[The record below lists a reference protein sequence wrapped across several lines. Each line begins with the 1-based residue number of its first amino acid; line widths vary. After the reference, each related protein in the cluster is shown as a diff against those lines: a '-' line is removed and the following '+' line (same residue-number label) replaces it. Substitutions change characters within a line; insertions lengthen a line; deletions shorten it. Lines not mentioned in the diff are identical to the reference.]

1 MEMSLLTLIRLTTG
15 DGWADV
21 MNKASVTASDYRRQD
36 VYLPNVADALRKW
49 NSTAPDKKRLREA
62 YLEQARSLLPGC
74 STDEELNFLREQRLV
89 DCSAEE
95 DEPFE
100 TACVSSCGSV
110 YSLLFIPIYIFL
122 SQTSVI
128 NLTIA
133 VLIVNLRKLGKKVGK
148 SGKVMLFQSL
158 TPPLHPSIFV
168 YLAHFTRSLLSVPPS
183 LPSDTSL
190 PPSLHSDTSL
200 PPSVPSHPP
209 AISQVCGLSGENHET
224 PQLREASTSLR
235 DLDGRSILILCA
247 GGGGV
252 CIYDVC

>member
-1 MEMSLLTLIRLTTG
+1 MEMSLLTLIQLTTG

-21 MNKASVTASDYRRQD
+21 MNKASVTGSDYRRQD

-49 NSTAPDKKRLREA
+49 NSTAPDKQRLREA

-122 SQTSVI
+122 TQTSVI
-128 NLTIA
+128 NLSIA

-158 TPPLHPSIFV
+158 PSPLLASIFV
-168 YLAHFTRSLLSVPPS
+168 YISHFTRSLLSVCSS
-183 LPSDTSL
+183 LPSGA
-190 PPSLHSDTSL
+190 SL
-200 PPSVPSHPP
+200 PPSVASPHP
-209 AISQVCGLSGENHET
+209 AISQVCGLSGKNHKT

-235 DLDGRSILILCA
+235 DLDGRSVLILCA
-247 GGGGV
+247 AGEGV
-252 CIYDVC
+252 CICDVS